1 MVLRPLLVAFL
12 LVSSTAT
19 QHWPGYEYG
28 NSWYGSPWYNPYA
41 YDWRRY
47 NLRDH

>member
-1 MVLRPLLVAFL
+1 
-12 LVSSTAT
+12 VSAAAT